1 MKTTVEKH
9 WGLLI
14 PNKAIN
20 YIAEHCGDYSRD
32 DFANPKDFLYEKEE
46 IDGVNFVFFIDT
58 STDFYDIEEK
68 EIEDPDDIDDDEFV
82 IVELERKPN
91 IFSQAY
97 KDFDEIVEELQN
109 KLEKLLPPGF
119 DYKKNLVMAKIST
132 ESEEY

>member
-14 PNKAIN
+14 PNEAIN
-20 YIAEHCGDYSRD
+20 YIAEHCDEYSRD

-58 STDFYDIEEK
+58 STDFYDIEGK
-68 EIEDPDDIDDDEFV
+68 EVKEPEDIDDDEFV
-82 IVELERKPN
+82 VVELNRKPE

-97 KDFDEIVEELQN
+97 KNIGEIVVELKN
-109 KLEKLLPPGF
+109 KLEKILPPGF